1 MEAIWCTERIAP
13 RCPQNSAG
21 GSMSPMYGT
30 TYQALNH
37 ACRVMLL
44 KLGA

>member
-1 MEAIWCTERIAP
+1 MEEIWCIERIAP
-13 RCPQNSAG
+13 RCPQNSAAG
-21 GSMSPMYGT
+21 RASHMSGT

-44 KLGA
+44 KPGA